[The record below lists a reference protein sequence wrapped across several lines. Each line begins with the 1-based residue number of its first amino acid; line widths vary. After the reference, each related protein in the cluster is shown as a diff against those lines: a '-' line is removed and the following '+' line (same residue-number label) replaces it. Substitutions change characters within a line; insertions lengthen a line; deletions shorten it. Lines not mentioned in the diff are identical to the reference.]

1 MSASPPPKP
10 EQLAELSAGVRRMP
24 GLRFYW
30 ACIFTSALASGA
42 LAVILF

>member
-24 GLRFYW
+24 GLKLFW
-30 ACIFTSALASGA
+30 VCIFASALASGA